1 MIFVM
6 TLWCK
11 DFKINLLYIFEC
23 VYKTAELGIK
33 LAFNSF
39 KLAIVSHNILWFGPP
54 SREHINWND

>member
-1 MIFVM
+1 MYFGFIFLDSV
-6 TLWCK
+6 
-11 DFKINLLYIFEC
+11 LLYTL
-23 VYKTAELGIK
+23 YKTAELGIK